1 MGVQGSRA
9 PGWGGHRRCL
19 VGKASRP
26 PWSRGCVCRQKGGE
40 VRAEAWA
47 GCWEGREAGQAS
59 GQGLLG
65 AEGIPSITLYLFET
79 EKML

>member
-1 MGVQGSRA
+1 M
-9 PGWGGHRRCL
+9 
-19 VGKASRP
+19 
-26 PWSRGCVCRQKGGE
+26 
-40 VRAEAWA
+40 RAEAWA

>member
-19 VGKASRP
+19 VGQLT
-26 PWSRGCVCRQKGGE
+26 PWSWGCVCREKGGE

-65 AEGIPSITLYLFET
+65 AEGILSVALYLFEM
-79 EKML
+79 EKMC